1 MSCYSIVIMKK
12 AIIYVPGL
20 NDDKLLNKK
29 LINFLPLIWNKY
41 GYDVF
46 IVRPE
51 WRKGKSFYPKL
62 TLIINKIDE
71 LSSKGYTIYLF
82 GQSAGGAAVLNA
94 YTERKHKIKKVVN
107 ICGRLRKD
115 KNVLPSAKTTADENS
130 AFAESMLLFENLNEK
145 RLTMNDRKKVLTIRP
160 IWDGVVPSS
169 TVELQGATNITIPMI
184 QHSIAGISA
193 LTIFSHEILSF
204 LSS

>member
-1 MSCYSIVIMKK
+1 MKK

-20 NDDKLLNKK
+20 NDDKFLNKK

-41 GYDVF
+41 GFDVF

-51 WRKGKSFYPKL
+51 WRTGKFFYPKL

-71 LSSKGYTIYLF
+71 LSSKGYAIYLF

-94 YTERKHKIKKVVN
+94 YTERKNKIKKVVN
-107 ICGRLRKD
+107 ICGRLRKGKD
-115 KNVLPSAKTTADENS
+115 VLPSLKTETAENP
-130 AFAESMLLFENLNEK
+130 AFAESVLLFENLNEN
-145 RLTMNDRKKVLTIRP
+145 RLTMNDRKKVLTIKP

-169 TVELQGATNITIPMI
+169 TVALQGATNITIPMV

-193 LTIFSHEILSF
+193 LTIFSQEILSF